1 MKIIDKTPLVD
12 QKGDLGFTQRI
23 QGMLRYGFR
32 WPTELRAQKAIVTFF
47 DRNLEKGYTLLR
59 NVTLGQSEIMIPL
72 ILLGPAGIF
81 AINLTFLRGRYEAKG
96 DSWNVESGNQF
107 RPAPVNLVRATARM
121 ARALQVFIE
130 RQGMKLPASVE
141 AVLIAGDPGLH
152 VDSTRPAIKVLM
164 IDGIK
169 SWVTGLAGSAQVI
182 NALTVNEA
190 VERILEPR
198 APRQESISSP
208 ARPAAGEPEWQPE
221 QGQPVSRAR
230 AIFSASGEAKPLNPS
245 DYDFAMVDE
254 GSDVL
259 AAKASA
265 SAAERAGTGAEPR
278 ARGRRVFG
286 MTPAQLA
293 VIGALGLCLI
303 CILVVGF
310 AYVIPAVS

>member
-32 WPTELRAQKAIVTFF
+32 WPAELQAQKAIVTFF

-81 AINLTFLRGRYEAKG
+81 TVNLTFLRGRYEAKG
-96 DSWNVESGNQF
+96 DSWNVESGGQF
-107 RPAPVNLVRATARM
+107 RPAPVNLVRVTARM

-130 RQGMKLPASVE
+130 RQGMKLPAGVE
-141 AVLIAGDPGLH
+141 PILIAGDPGLH
-152 VDSTRPAIKVLM
+152 IDSTRPAIKVLM

-169 SWVTGLAGSAQVI
+169 SWVTGLAGNAPVL

-198 APRQESISSP
+198 APRQEPISSP
-208 ARPAAGEPEWQPE
+208 AKSAAREPEWQPE
-221 QGQPVSRAR
+221 QGQPASRAR
-230 AIFSASGEAKPLNPS
+230 AIFNASEESKPLDPS
-245 DYDFAMVDE
+245 EFDFAMVDE

-265 SAAERAGTGAEPR
+265 SASEQAGTGAEPR

-286 MTPAQLA
+286 MTPVQLA
-293 VIGALGLCLI
+293 VIGALALCLI

-310 AYVIPAVS
+310 SYVIPAFS